1 MMPVYHQQRDRTIEV
16 TRKNLGPTAF
26 AVAWDEGQAL
36 SLDDAIAEALLEPVS
51 AGASDRSRTPAD
63 PGGFGLT
70 PRELDV
76 LRLLAEGRSDR
87 EIGEALFIGTRT
99 VQTHV
104 ANLFAKLGV
113 NARAEA
119 AAVAVRR
126 GLV

>member
-1 MMPVYHQQRDRTIEV
+1 MHVERLTTEV
-16 TRKNLGPTAF
+16 RAQLTEPAF
-26 AVAWDEGQAL
+26 DAAWDEGRTLTFANAVTEAR
-36 SLDDAIAEALLEPVS
+36 AIA
-51 AGASDRSRTPAD
+51 ASIAAQARPAPLDSR
-63 PGGFGLT
+63 GFDLT
-70 PRELDV
+70 PRESDV
-76 LRLLAEGRSDR
+76 LRLLVEGHSDR

-104 ANLFAKLGV
+104 GNLFAKLGV

>member
-1 MMPVYHQQRDRTIEV
+1 
-16 TRKNLGPTAF
+16 
-26 AVAWDEGQAL
+26 
-36 SLDDAIAEALLEPVS
+36 
-51 AGASDRSRTPAD
+51 
-63 PGGFGLT
+63 
-70 PRELDV
+70 V
-76 LRLLAEGRSDR
+76 LRLLVEGRSDR

>member
-1 MMPVYHQQRDRTIEV
+1 VKEAYTLAADIGT
-16 TRKNLGPTAF
+16 TTAS
-26 AVAWDEGQAL
+26 APAQAET
-36 SLDDAIAEALLEPVS
+36 SS
-51 AGASDRSRTPAD
+51 
-63 PGGFGLT
+63 GLT
-70 PRELDV
+70 LRELDV
-76 LRLLAEGRSDR
+76 LRLLVEGRSDR